1 MTTQK
6 RKLLPITSDVRMKD
20 LPSIYTKILTDR
32 AKKIEAAKQVFDKI
46 IKQVPSEIYKK
57 FKIDFDEKN
66 NIAINEE

>member
-1 MTTQK
+1 
-6 RKLLPITSDVRMKD
+6 MKD

-66 NIAINEE
+66 NIAINEEQ

>member
-1 MTTQK
+1 
-6 RKLLPITSDVRMKD
+6 MKD

-57 FKIDFDEKN
+57 FKIDFDEKH